1 MKTIAGIVAEFNP
14 FHEGHRYLIEQV
26 KKTLHPDLLVVIV
39 SGPFSSRGLPCMQTQ
54 TVRTQKALEAGADL
68 VIGLPSVFAMQSA
81 DYFAK
86 YAIQSLKTAGVNLL
100 WTVRTQKALEAGAD
114 LVIGLPSVFAMQSAD
129 YFAKYAIQSLKTAGV
144 NLLCF
149 GSESNDLTALEEQLE
164 ALESMEKDPSL
175 SLARNAQK
183 NGVAPRPN
191 DILALQYLKNAKA
204 LDIQVRP
211 FQRNDSFESATSIR
225 KNYFASSNPESFP
238 DFEPRQNWESYY
250 PLLRYALL
258 ETPPARLASFFLVSE
273 GIENRM
279 IKAARTATTWEEF
292 WESYYPLL
300 RYALLETPPARLASF
315 FLVSEGI
322 ENRMIKAART
332 ATTWEEFFESAVSKT
347 YSRARIQR
355 TAMMILMQIERA
367 EVEAHSSFFEI
378 QVLGFNQKVE
388 SAVSKTYSRARIQRT
403 AMMILM
409 QIERA
414 EVEAHS
420 SFFEIQV
427 LGFNQKGQQHLAS
440 LPEDTPIYSRIRQV
454 PEPLRSWLIQSET
467 LYSFFSPD
475 SAGWRVQRFNT

>member
-26 KKTLHPDLLVVIV
+26 KKTLHPDVLVVIV

-54 TVRTQKALEAGADL
+54 
-68 VIGLPSVFAMQSA
+68 
-81 DYFAK
+81 
-86 YAIQSLKTAGVNLL
+86 
-100 WTVRTQKALEAGAD
+100 TVRTQKALEAGAD

-183 NGVAPRPN
+183 NGVVPRPN

-292 WESYYPLL
+292 L
-300 RYALLETPPARLASF
+300 
-315 FLVSEGI
+315 
-322 ENRMIKAART
+322 
-332 ATTWEEFFESAVSKT
+332 
-347 YSRARIQR
+347 
-355 TAMMILMQIERA
+355 
-367 EVEAHSSFFEI
+367 
-378 QVLGFNQKVE
+378 E